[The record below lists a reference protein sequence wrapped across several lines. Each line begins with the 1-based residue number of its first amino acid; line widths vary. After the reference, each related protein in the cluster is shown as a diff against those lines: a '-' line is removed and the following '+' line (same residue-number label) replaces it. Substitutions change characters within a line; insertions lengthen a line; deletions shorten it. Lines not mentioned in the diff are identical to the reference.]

1 MDSDTIC
8 FVGSLCAW
16 IVTIGRCCDE
26 KSFLIYPFSDKVSY
40 FTIFLNIGHVRCSC
54 SVFV

>member
-8 FVGSLCAW
+8 FVGGLCAW
-16 IVTIGRCCDE
+16 IVTIRRCCDE

-40 FTIFLNIGHVRCSC
+40 FTIFPTIGL
-54 SVFV
+54 

>member
-8 FVGSLCAW
+8 FVGGLCAW
-16 IVTIGRCCDE
+16 IVTIRRCCDE

-40 FTIFLNIGHVRCSC
+40 FTIFLTIGYVRCSC